1 MRRDTTFQFGL
12 PRFYGALRYIVIAT
26 LGIWVAIILLY
37 ALDRSVAQNIL
48 ALTQLSPARIL
59 SDFWLWQFLT
69 YPFVHLDPQHVLFS
83 MVGVYFIGS
92 AVQDRV
98 GSRSFTELYIFSSVL
113 AGVLGFL
120 LALTGRIGAGPA
132 IGAGVAANAL
142 LMVFYLLN
150 RGTSIMLFPLPFQ
163 IPVLWVLLG
172 IGAIE
177 AGYFILS
184 GFSLFY
190 MVQLLGIGTGYVWFR
205 LFWRRASLSG
215 VVVDQIASLSNNYY
229 RWKRRRAARKFEVY
243 MRKHEKDPKQYF
255 DEYGN
260 FKPPDE
266 KDKKDRGSGS
276 GPGWV
281 N

>member
-1 MRRDTTFQFGL
+1 MRRDTSFQFGL
-12 PRFYGALRYIVIAT
+12 PRFYGALRYIVIGT
-26 LGIWVAIILLY
+26 LGIWVAIILLW
-37 ALDRSVAQNIL
+37 ALDRSVALDIL
-48 ALTQLSPARIL
+48 AGTELIPSQISKH
-59 SDFWLWQFLT
+59 FWVWQFFT
-69 YPFVHLDPQHVLFS
+69 YPFVHLDPKHVLFS

-98 GSRSFTELYIFSSVL
+98 GSRGFAELYVFSSAL
-113 AGVLGFL
+113 AGVVGFL
-120 LALTGRIGAGPA
+120 LSLTGQIGAGPA
-132 IGAGVAANAL
+132 LGAGVAANAL
-142 LMVFYLLN
+142 LMVFYMLN
-150 RGTSIMLFPLPFQ
+150 RGTSIMMFPLPFQ

-184 GFSLFY
+184 GFALFY
-190 MVQLLGIGTGYVWFR
+190 MVQLLGIGTGYIWYR

-215 VVVDQIASLSNNYY
+215 VVIDKIASLSNNYY
-229 RWKRRRAARKFEVY
+229 RWKRRRAGRKFEVY

-266 KDKKDRGSGS
+266 KDKKDHGSGS
-276 GPGWV
+276 GWV

>member
-12 PRFYGALRYIVIAT
+12 PRFYGALRYIVITT
-26 LGIWVAIILLY
+26 LGIWVAIILLW
-37 ALDRSVAQNIL
+37 ALNKSLAQSIL
-48 ALTQLSPARIL
+48 ALTALVPANIVKH
-59 SDFWLWQFLT
+59 FWIWQFFT
-69 YPFVHLDPQHVLFS
+69 YPFVHLDPSNVLFS

-98 GSRSFTELYIFSSVL
+98 GSRGFTELYIFSSAL
-113 AGVLGFL
+113 AGVAGFL
-120 LALTGRIGAGPA
+120 LSLTGLIGAGPVM
-132 IGAGVAANAL
+132 GAGVAANAL
-142 LMVFYLLN
+142 LMVFFLFN

-163 IPVLWVLLG
+163 IPVLWVVLG

-184 GFSLFY
+184 GFALLY
-190 MVQLLGIGTGYVWFR
+190 MIQLLGLGSGYVWYK
-205 LFWRRASLSG
+205 LFWRRASLAG
-215 VVVDQIASLSNNYY
+215 VVMDRIAALSNEYY
-229 RWKRRRAARKFEVY
+229 RWKRRRAGRKFEVY

-260 FKPPDE
+260 FKPPDD
-266 KDKKDRGSGS
+266 KDKKDHGSGS
-276 GPGWV
+276 GWV

>member
-12 PRFYGALRYIVIAT
+12 PRFYGALRYIVIGT
-26 LGIWVAIILLY
+26 LGIWVAIILLW
-37 ALDRSVAQNIL
+37 AFDRSL
-48 ALTQLSPARIL
+48 AAAIVTLTELSPIDISGHL
-59 SDFWLWQFLT
+59 WIWQFFT
-69 YPFVHLDPQHVLFS
+69 YPFVHLDPKHVLFS

-98 GSRSFTELYIFSSVL
+98 GSRGFAELYVFSSAL
-113 AGVLGFL
+113 AGLLGFS
-120 LALTGRIGAGPA
+120 LALTGQIGAGPA
-132 IGAGVAANAL
+132 LGAGVAANAL
-142 LMVFYLLN
+142 LMVFYMLN
-150 RGTSIMLFPLPFQ
+150 RGTSIMMFPLPFQ

-190 MVQLLGIGTGYVWFR
+190 MVQLLGIGTGYVWYR

-215 VVVDQIASLSNNYY
+215 ALMDQIATLSNNYY
-229 RWKRRRAARKFEVY
+229 RWKRRRAGRKFEVY

-260 FKPPDE
+260 FKPPDD
-266 KDKKDRGSGS
+266 KDKKDKGSGS
-276 GPGWV
+276 GWV